1 MQLSILI
8 RKICINPRSQYF
20 DTRTLLLSI
29 LTDCYREIES
39 SFRKGEESCLKHFI
53 YIFYYFVSNH
63 QTSTTCESHFG
74 LSNYLQ
80 ETTGATK
87 MKDDV
92 SYVVNILASMRAD
105 QKDHLYSQF
114 GEAYSDVSFIDV
126 HFFATEFLYMFRLFL
141 FLPSHFDSIG
151 KLFPDGL
158 WMSEN
163 ISICT
168 PLRLMRQLLT
178 QTGYN
183 SPYSQ
188 KANGKCWPF
197 PAFSFQVCKKTFILP
212 YLDALAVE
220 ETTVFPI
227 CMAKNAIFFNAVLS
241 RCLHYSVCISSYP
254 SIYISLP
261 LPLFHFVCLCLSV
274 SI

>member
-1 MQLSILI
+1 
-8 RKICINPRSQYF
+8 
-20 DTRTLLLSI
+20 
-29 LTDCYREIES
+29 
-39 SFRKGEESCLKHFI
+39 
-53 YIFYYFVSNH
+53 
-63 QTSTTCESHFG
+63 
-74 LSNYLQ
+74 
-80 ETTGATK
+80 
-87 MKDDV
+87 MKDDI
-92 SYVVNILASMRAD
+92 SYVVNILGSMRAD

-197 PAFSFQVCKKTFILP
+197 PAFSFQVCKKTFTLP
-212 YLDALAVE
+212 YLDVLAVE
-220 ETTVFPI
+220 ETTVFSI
-227 CMAKNAIFFNAVLS
+227 CMAKNAIFVNAALS
-241 RCLHYSVCISSYP
+241 RCLYYSVCISFSL
-254 SIYISLP
+254 SIFLP
-261 LPLFHFVCLCLSV
+261 LPLPFSHFVCLSLSV
-274 SI
+274 SIQFSAYLPLLFHLNLFPHSTSAFISVLLRHFVSLPSYFPLLLLPFLAFALISHSQIS